1 MINEERTLIL
11 KMLEE
16 GKITLEEADTLLDAL
31 DILPTGKAVT
41 SGEGVGSRR
50 DKSSV
55 KRSDDFE
62 SFKEQLRGI
71 KDSLND
77 GISAAKKD
85 LQRAKKDFN
94 ESNIG
99 GEVSGF
105 LNSIVDS
112 FRGSFGPSFQFED
125 NLPGSFALKEGEIAE
140 VEIDIRNGGIVIES
154 IEGND
159 YIINLRSSVKA
170 ENESKAKVYKEEE
183 LHVIQEDNRLKIS
196 HTGKK
201 ISTSVRL
208 GLPQDL
214 VYRLK
219 LDGSNG
225 RIVVSDLQTAELEAD
240 TSNGGILFKNLAGK
254 ILSADTSNGRI
265 EMHNVQADML
275 KADTSNGSIYIDGKG
290 SVFKG
295 DTSNGSITI
304 KPLFVGDG
312 EVVADTSNGRIR
324 IGLPDD
330 DTVGYNIKART
341 TMGSLTVNLK
351 NLDYRERTDSYT
363 RRNISAYS
371 KDWQSKALKA
381 SITADTSMGSIY
393 IGGINEGGF

>member
-31 DILPTGKAVT
+31 DILPAGEAVS
-41 SGEGVGSRR
+41 SGESVGSGKN
-50 DKSSV
+50 KSSSKGSV
-55 KRSDDFE
+55 DFE

-85 LQRAKKDFN
+85 LQRAKKDLD

-112 FRGSFGPSFQFED
+112 FRGSFGPSYQFED
-125 NLPGSFALKEGEIAE
+125 NLQGSFALKESENAE
-140 VEIDIRNGGIVIES
+140 VKIDIRNGGIVIES

-159 YIINLRSSVKA
+159 YTIRLRSSVKA
-170 ENESKAKVYKEEE
+170 ENESKAKLYKEEE
-183 LHVIQEDNRLKIS
+183 LQVIQENNRLEIS
-196 HTGKK
+196 VKGRK

-214 VYRLK
+214 FYQLK
-219 LDGSNG
+219 LDSSNG
-225 RIVVSDLQTAELEAD
+225 RIAVSDLQTVELEAD
-240 TSNGGILFKNLAGK
+240 TSNGSILFKNLAGK

-265 EMHNVQADML
+265 EMHNVQADTL

-330 DTVGYNIKART
+330 DSVGYNIKART
-341 TMGSLTVNLK
+341 TWGSLTLNLED
-351 NLDYRERTDSYT
+351 LDYKERTDSYKL
-363 RRNISAYS
+363 RNIMAST
-371 KDWQSKALKA
+371 KDWQSKAVKA
-381 SITADTSMGSIY
+381 QVVADTSTGSIY
-393 IGGINEGGF
+393 IGRISKGG